1 MVTMPYRF
9 VEGVAI
15 ADVTFEATGKTLE
28 GLFESAGKAL
38 TNSMV
43 ADLNSVER
51 KVKKKFTLKA
61 ENEERLLHD
70 FLQEIIF
77 YKDAE
82 TLLFSGYSLKITK
95 SDKGWLLEA
104 TLEGEKLDMKKHD
117 LIVDVK
123 AVSWHMFKL
132 EKNEKGWKALAI
144 LDV

>member
-1 MVTMPYRF
+1 MPYRF

-28 GLFESAGKAL
+28 ELFESAGRAL

-43 ADLNSVER
+43 SDLATVES
-51 KVKKKFTLKA
+51 KESMKFSLR
-61 ENEERLLHD
+61 NVSEERLLHD
-70 FLQEIIF
+70 FLQEMIY

-82 TLLFSGYSLKITK
+82 MMLFDGYSLKIEK
-95 SDKGWLLEA
+95 DEEGFSLVAILKGERIDA
-104 TLEGEKLDMKKHD
+104 KKHD

-132 EKNEKGWKALAI
+132 EKGKEWKALVI

>member
-1 MVTMPYRF
+1 MPYRF

-28 GLFESAGKAL
+28 ELFESAGKAV

-43 ADLNSVER
+43 SDLATVEQ
-51 KVKKKFTLKA
+51 KITKEFTLKA
-61 ENEERLLHD
+61 ENEEKLLHD

-82 TLLFSGYSLKITK
+82 TLLFSGYSLKIKKDNGYSLEVTL
-95 SDKGWLLEA
+95 KGEH
-104 TLEGEKLDMKKHD
+104 LDMKKHD

-132 EKNEKGWKALAI
+132 EKTEKGWEALAI

>member
-1 MVTMPYRF
+1 MSMPYRF

-15 ADVTFEATGKTLE
+15 ADVTFEATGKALE
-28 GLFESAGKAL
+28 ELFESAGKAL

-43 ADLNSVER
+43 SKLDSVELKITKR
-51 KVKKKFTLKA
+51 FTLKA
-61 ENEERLLHD
+61 ENEEKLLHD
-70 FLQEIIF
+70 FLQELIF

-82 TLLFSGYSLKITK
+82 TLLFSDYSLKITK
-95 SDKGWLLEA
+95 EDKGLSLEA
-104 TLEGEKLDMKKHD
+104 TLKGEHIDMKKHD

-132 EKNEKGWKALAI
+132 EKTKGGWEALAI

>member
-1 MVTMPYRF
+1 MPYRF
-9 VEGVAI
+9 VEGFAI

-28 GLFESAGKAL
+28 ELFESAGKAV

-43 ADLNSVER
+43 SDLATVE
-51 KVKKKFTLKA
+51 KKITKKFTLKA
-61 ENEERLLHD
+61 ENEEKLLHD
-70 FLQEIIF
+70 FLQEVVY

-82 TLLFSGYSLKITK
+82 TLLFNGYSLKIK
-95 SDKGWLLEA
+95 KEAKGYSLEA
-104 TLEGEKLDMKKHD
+104 TLKGEHLDMKKHD

-132 EKNEKGWKALAI
+132 EKTKEGWKALAI